1 MSNILE
7 IKNASIYMGRTRVFD
22 DLSLEISANNST
34 AIIGPNGSGKSTLLK
49 LLGREIYPVYSKD
62 SYVRIFSKERWVVS
76 ELKKRLGI
84 VSYSL
89 QQNYSPDAIG
99 LYVVLSGFY
108 GSDGIWSFQNFDK
121 KNIDMAN
128 KVIDQLGLNNLK
140 NRKFETM
147 STGEQRR
154 FLLARALVHNPEV
167 LILDE
172 PTSGLDLNACFQY
185 LDTIRRL
192 IVDGKKIVLAT
203 HHIHEIPPEISQIVF
218 LKAGKVV
225 ANGTKSSLLT
235 GVNLSSL
242 FDTPISVIEKNGYY
256 QTIPEHS

>member
-7 IKNASIYMGRTRVFD
+7 IKNASIFMGRTKVFNE
-22 DLSLEISANNST
+22 LSLEISSNHST

-49 LLGREIYPVYSKD
+49 LLGREIYPVYSKN
-62 SYVRIFSKERWVVS
+62 SYVKIFDKERWVVS
-76 ELKKRLGI
+76 ELKTYIGI

-99 LYVVLSGFY
+99 LFVVLSGFY
-108 GSDGIWSFQNFDK
+108 GSDGIWSFQTFDDYQ
-121 KNIDMAN
+121 IDKAN
-128 KVIDQLGLNNLK
+128 KTIDELGLSNLK
-140 NRKFETM
+140 HRKFETM

-154 FLLARALVHNPEV
+154 FLLARALVHDPKV

-172 PTSGLDLNACFQY
+172 PTSGLDLRASFQY

-192 IVDGKKIVLAT
+192 MSDGKKIVLVT

-218 LKAGKVV
+218 LKDGKVL
-225 ANGTKSSLLT
+225 ANDTKEKLLT
-235 GVNLSSL
+235 GDNLSSL
-242 FDTPISVIEKNGYY
+242 FDTPISVIEKSGYF
-256 QTIPEHS
+256 QTIPEHI